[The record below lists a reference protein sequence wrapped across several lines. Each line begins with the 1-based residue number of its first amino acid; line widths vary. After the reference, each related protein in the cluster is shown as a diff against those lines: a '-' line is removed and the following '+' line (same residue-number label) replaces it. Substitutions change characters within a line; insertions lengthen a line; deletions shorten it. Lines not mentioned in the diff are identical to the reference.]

1 MGNSR
6 RRVTAFMAIGVL
18 TAILAGLAVW
28 KLSLPASPGG
38 PYSAGTVETTGE
50 STPAPATT
58 AASSTRVTHADETPA
73 GEDMRPGTTPG
84 GQEDPAHDPLLP
96 PNAVVQPAPPA
107 SAPTQVYR
115 PSNVVPLQPAPQ
127 PTPPTGGEIASE
139 PVPTPEPTSPAE
151 PTEMTT
157 PTVPAPNAPATT
169 DGNQPAQPQRAPG
182 DTAANT
188 NTNTKTNTVPGQTQ
202 PQPQIPPAEPAQQ
215 QQHLSPGSEAQ
226 KWWTRLRESLPL

>member
-28 KLSLPASPGG
+28 RLSLPASPGG
-38 PYSAGTVETTGE
+38 PYSAGTVETTGD

-58 AASSTRVTHADETPA
+58 AAPASSTRVTHADETPA
-73 GEDMRPGTTPG
+73 GEDMRPDTTPG
-84 GQEDPAHDPLLP
+84 DGREDPAHDPLLP
-96 PNAVVQPAPPA
+96 PNAVVHPAPPA

-115 PSNVVPLQPAPQ
+115 PSNVVPLAPAPQ
-127 PTPPTGGEIASE
+127 LTPPTGGEIASE
-139 PVPTPEPTSPAE
+139 PVPTPEPTAPAAPAE
-151 PTEMTT
+151 TTT
-157 PTVPAPNAPATT
+157 PTAPAPNAPAAT
-169 DGNQPAQPQRAPG
+169 DGHQPTQPQRVPDG
-182 DTAANT
+182 TAA
-188 NTNTKTNTVPGQTQ
+188 NTKTNTVPAQTQ
-202 PQPQIPPAEPAQQ
+202 PQPQLPPTEPAPQ